1 MVITALSIKLESAV
15 PVLERRYII
24 RGGRRIVVLKFRTT
38 LHQPQNG
45 QPVWRCE
52 RVTRVGWF
60 LSYTRIDRHSP
71 DSRPVGGDCPSL
83 EVPRQRNSIAANPGG
98 SQIGGSPA
106 SQGRNSLLCLHQGAP
121 LPSLYVASDPIF
133 LVMPALAAPAAG
145 RSATG
150 FPGTSAAAPRLRPSE
165 TSRSDR
171 G

>member
-1 MVITALSIKLESAV
+1 MIASYSLLESRWSNRLQGWKNFTAKGA
-15 PVLERRYII
+15 
-24 RGGRRIVVLKFRTT
+24 GGCDRPNNLLRVGGGLSGISWGFPRSIGLCGGPGQCG
-38 LHQPQNG
+38 LG
-45 QPVWRCE
+45 QPD
-52 RVTRVGWF
+52 RVK
-60 LSYTRIDRHSP
+60 
-71 DSRPVGGDCPSL
+71 GDCPSL

-150 FPGTSAAAPRLRPSE
+150 FPGTICRGTATSAI
-165 TSRSDR
+165 
-171 G
+171 